1 MEQAKSL
8 ELEILLTVRN
18 NKTVPTRKFH
28 ELFEQDRNLYR
39 SKINELIIQKFV
51 RISAQEPGICV
62 FELNP
67 KGEYRIDE
75 LLNENAG
82 GNESTNTGILK
93 FLKRFQLNEFR
104 RDHLNHQ
111 TSATQ
116 AN

>member
-18 NKTVPTRKFH
+18 NKTVPARKFH
-28 ELFEQDRNLYR
+28 ELFEQDWNKYR
-39 SKINELIIQKFV
+39 SKINELIVQKFLK
-51 RISAQEPGICV
+51 ISTHIPGICV
-62 FELNP
+62 FELNS

-75 LLNENAG
+75 LLNESAREI
-82 GNESTNTGILK
+82 ESTNSGILN

-104 RDHLNHQ
+104 RDQLNQH
-111 TSATQ
+111 TTVLE

>member
-28 ELFEQDRNLYR
+28 ELFDQDWNLYR
-39 SKINELIIQKFV
+39 SKINELIVQKFLK
-51 RISAQEPGICV
+51 ISIQVPGICV
-62 FELNP
+62 FELHS

-75 LLNENAG
+75 LLNESARDI
-82 GNESTNTGILK
+82 ESTNSGILN
-93 FLKRFQLNEFR
+93 LLRRFQLNEFR
-104 RDHLNHQ
+104 RDQLNLH
-111 TSATQ
+111 TTVLE

>member
-18 NKTVPTRKFH
+18 NKTVPTRIFH
-28 ELFEQDRNLYR
+28 QLFEQDCNLYR

-51 RISAQEPGICV
+51 RISAQEPGTCV

-75 LLNENAG
+75 FLNENAG
-82 GNESTNTGILK
+82 ETRPLLHKRINFIGIHYLHAK
-93 FLKRFQLNEFR
+93 YP
-104 RDHLNHQ
+104 
-111 TSATQ
+111 
-116 AN
+116 

>member
-18 NKTVPTRKFH
+18 NKTVPARKFH
-28 ELFEQDRNLYR
+28 ELFEPDWSLYR
-39 SKINELIIQKFV
+39 SKINELIVQKFLK
-51 RISAQEPGICV
+51 ISNQIQGICV
-62 FELNP
+62 FELNS

-75 LLNENAG
+75 LLTESAREI
-82 GNESTNTGILK
+82 ESTNSGILY

-104 RDHLNHQ
+104 RDHLNQH
-111 TSATQ
+111 TTVLE

>member
-28 ELFEQDRNLYR
+28 ELFEQDWNLYR
-39 SKINELIIQKFV
+39 SKINELIVQKFLK
-51 RISAQEPGICV
+51 ISTQVTGICV
-62 FELNP
+62 FELNS
-67 KGEYRIDE
+67 KGEYRIEE
-75 LLNENAG
+75 LLSESAREI
-82 GNESTNTGILK
+82 ESTNSGILN

-104 RDHLNHQ
+104 RDHLKQHS
-111 TSATQ
+111 TALE